1 MDGNISEGEMVALG
15 HKINEGAAAGRC
27 MQETEG
33 ERSISYGR
41 EFYTESVGE

>member
-1 MDGNISEGEMVALG
+1 MDRNISEREMVALG
-15 HKINEGAAAGRC
+15 HKINESAAAGKC

-33 ERSISYGR
+33 ERSISDGR